1 MSVLVTGASGFVG
14 AHVVEELIAAGYRG
28 IVAADLESPP
38 ASVLAAWHGGDVRL
52 VTLDVSD
59 PKAVGALMVSIKP
72 EFVVHAAA
80 VTPDLEEEARDFAS
94 IVAVNAG
101 GTANVLDAAARVG
114 TVQRAIV
121 FSSSA
126 VYNGMSH
133 YPDPLRENSSLVHA
147 PTTLYAVTKFACEG
161 LANRMVATGRL
172 SVAAIRVCSAY
183 GPLER
188 ATASRRAPRTSLIYR
203 LTLATISGAS
213 VRVSKADAGRDWV
226 HGSDIGRAV
235 AGLLAASTLDHVVYN
250 VSSGQAIR
258 FRELV
263 RLFREEGLQA
273 VDVEDNFEIGVS
285 PEENRPAIAN
295 AQLVG
300 QTGFQPRIAV
310 PEGIRMLIAYHRQGR
325 AA

>member
-14 AHVVEELIAAGYRG
+14 AHVVEGLIGAGHRG

-38 ASVLAAWHGGDVRL
+38 GSALAAWHGGDVRP
-52 VTLDVSD
+52 VILDVSD
-59 PKAVGALMVSIKP
+59 PNAVGALMAGVKP
-72 EFVVHAAA
+72 RFVVHAAA
-80 VTPDLEEEARDFAS
+80 VTPDQNEEARDFAR
-94 IVAVNAG
+94 IVAVNLG

-114 TVQRAIV
+114 IVERAIV
-121 FSSSA
+121 FSSAA

-133 YPDPLRENSSLVHA
+133 YPDPMREDSPLVHA

-161 LANRMVATGRL
+161 LANRMVATRRL

-188 ATASRRAPRTSLIYR
+188 ATASRHASRTSIMHR
-203 LTLATISGAS
+203 LALATISGAP
-213 VRVSKADAGRDWV
+213 VRVSQADAGRDWV

-250 VSSGQAIR
+250 VSSGQATR

-263 RLFREEGLQA
+263 RLFHDEGLQA
-273 VDVEDNFEIGVS
+273 IDVEDNFEIGVS
-285 PEENRPAIAN
+285 PEEDRPAIAN
-295 AQLVG
+295 ARLVG